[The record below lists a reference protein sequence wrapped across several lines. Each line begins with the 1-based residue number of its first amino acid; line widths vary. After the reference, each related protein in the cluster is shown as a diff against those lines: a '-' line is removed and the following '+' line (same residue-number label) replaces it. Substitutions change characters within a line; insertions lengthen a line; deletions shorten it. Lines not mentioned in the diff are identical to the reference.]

1 MPTDTVE
8 RNSTDYL
15 ELLAE
20 VFAEIVQR
28 GVDSKYVAGTS
39 EGEVTPALMQCLQ
52 YIYLHG
58 PCSIRRIAEG
68 LSVSLPA
75 SSQLVERLAQRN
87 LVTRHESEDDR
98 RLTRVD
104 LTEAGREIASR
115 ARSERDRW
123 FLRLCDKL
131 TDEKRTAL
139 VDSLEEFIFL
149 AISNEQ
155 DIEKACVKCGI
166 DHLAFCVL
174 NRAHEAATG
183 TPLEKY

>member
-1 MPTDTVE
+1 MPSDTVE

-20 VFAEIVQR
+20 VFAEIVGKGIENR
-28 GVDSKYVAGTS
+28 RAKTAD
-39 EGEVTPALMQCLQ
+39 GEVTPALMQCLQ
-52 YIYLHG
+52 YIYQHG
-58 PCSIRRIAEG
+58 PCSIGRIADG
-68 LSVSLPA
+68 LSISVPG
-75 SSQLVERLAQRN
+75 SSQLVDRLSHRD

-104 LTEAGREIASR
+104 LTEAGRDAVRR

-123 FLRLCDKL
+123 FLELCDKL
-131 TDEKRTAL
+131 SEEKRRAL

-149 AISNEQ
+149 ALTTEQ
-155 DIEKACVKCGI
+155 DVEQACVKCGI

-174 NRAHEAATG
+174 NRAHKAATG
-183 TPLEKY
+183 EPLEKY